1 MVWRLGPYLQFFS
14 FISWHSS
21 HISLNKF
28 RTSLVTLAYFLLTSY
43 ISSSMSSIQ
52 MSPQDNAVHFFSKG
66 IIKNW
71 VCNCLSLFNQFFNVT
86 TLYYVKSEKRNMFF
100 FNWISLYV
108 PYRAHTVL
116 KLKEKNPF
124 TFVELDS
131 CWASLEVSFCSR
143 LYGWKVIRK
152 YSYYCQIR

>member
-52 MSPQDNAVHFFSKG
+52 MSPQDNAVHFFGKG

-86 TLYYVKSEKRNMFF
+86 TLLRQIWKKKYVF

-116 KLKEKNPF
+116 KLKEKKPIYF
-124 TFVELDS
+124 CRTWLLLSIFG
-131 CWASLEVSFCSR
+131 SFI
-143 LYGWKVIRK
+143 G
-152 YSYYCQIR
+152 